1 MTPKDRESS
10 DDVRKK
16 MADHSPTNLSSSSLD
31 SCGRCG
37 SGPVTITP
45 YGRLC
50 SIHATEMLSAEED
63 WLPLL
68 RRTDGRRPR
77 LALGEPDFDGLRSKS
92 DPGNSARGSFRALS
106 SVGIRIG

>member
-1 MTPKDRESS
+1 MTPKDEIPG
-10 DDVRKK
+10 DDVRDA
-16 MADHSPTNLSSSSLD
+16 MTDHSPTHLSSSSLD

-50 SIHATEMLSAEED
+50 SKHATEMLSAEED

-68 RRTDGRRPR
+68 RRTDGRRTR
-77 LALGEPDFDGLRSKS
+77 LALGQPGFDGHRSTS
-92 DPGNSARGSFRALS
+92 DPGNSVGGSFRALS
-106 SVGIRIG
+106 SVGPRIG